1 MISNMSSEPKR
12 NATQTDRV
20 LISGADKR
28 DARIYHTDFRCLHA
42 PENGSK
48 VQLKHLG
55 EGWRECKYCAD
66 DYDRNHDPDFSTYEA
81 AKAWGESE

>member
-1 MISNMSSEPKR
+1 MSSEPTS
-12 NATQTDRV
+12 NANQANRV

-48 VQLKHLG
+48 VQLEHLSG
-55 EGWRECKYCAD
+55 EWRECKYCAD
-66 DYDRNHDPDFSTYEA
+66 EYNRNHDPDFSVYEA
-81 AKAWGESE
+81 AKAWGDSE